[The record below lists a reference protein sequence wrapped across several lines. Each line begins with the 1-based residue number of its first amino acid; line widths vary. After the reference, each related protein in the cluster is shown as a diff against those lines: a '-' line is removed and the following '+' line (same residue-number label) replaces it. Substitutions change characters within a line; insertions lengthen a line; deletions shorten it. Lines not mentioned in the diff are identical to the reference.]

1 MKQLK
6 TLMLVL
12 VLGLSTAAGAAE
24 DKEQK
29 MSADQTQQR
38 YQRKSITYLGMV
50 VAPAVRADAEH
61 LGLVEQAIRRG
72 IELKRFDYNHV
83 DLGRA
88 FTIDQFVATLREYVK
103 KRAVDRA
110 AAEAEFEA
118 RFKQAR
124 VYMKDVERIM
134 NSAYFYRINVKMLNV
149 RRGKCPEKK
158 AEALLLGCVPG
169 AEGMLA
175 TLNASVT
182 FWRANL
188 VDESKPPYQLIKE
201 VTHIKP
207 VWGFQELALEILKDP
222 EKLPQAMHN
231 AGLAA
236 TREAA
241 GGLAQWLSKGMKQ
254 IPDFKLKT
262 PVQAALSDG
271 VEFMLG
277 KQEGVRMDDTYDVTE
292 FDAAGKKSLIGY
304 VKVRKI
310 GDARASGEG
319 TPSYA
324 EKVKEKKGFV
334 GGEQLFEHPM
344 IGLSAGV
351 SFVLEVAVKDVL
363 GQDGLGI
370 YPGAALYVDYDL
382 APLLNWPEF
391 YVSAEADFLYVPTDF
406 SGWNVFLIHAML
418 GLKKK
423 WYAESLVFTVG
434 LRGGISYYQVETDLG
449 SYEGDSLGFGADA
462 YFGLEY
468 YIMPEF
474 SIFSKF
480 AGRFFT
486 NPMQMAGGGD
496 ADPEMG
502 GQVQIGALLAF

>member
-1 MKQLK
+1 MRRLI
-6 TLMLVL
+6 TVLAVL
-12 VLGLSTAAGAAE
+12 VLSLSTAAGAAE

-29 MSADQTQQR
+29 MTADQTQQR
-38 YQRKSITYLGMV
+38 YQRKSITYLGMAV
-50 VAPAVRADAEH
+50 SAAVRADAKH

-83 DLGRA
+83 NLGKA

-149 RRGKCPEKK
+149 RRGRCPESK
-158 AEALLLGCVPG
+158 AQALLLGCVPG

-188 VDESKPPYQLIKE
+188 IDESKPPYQLIKE
-201 VTHIKP
+201 VIHIKP
-207 VWGFQELALEILKDP
+207 VLGFQELALEILKDP
-222 EKLPQAMHN
+222 EKLPQAMRA

-241 GGLAQWLSKGMKQ
+241 NDLTQWLSKGMKQ

-292 FDAAGKKSLIGY
+292 FDAAGKKSLLGY

-324 EKVKEKKGFV
+324 EKVKEKRKFV

-344 IGLSAGV
+344 IGLAVGA
-351 SFVLEVAVKDVL
+351 SFVLELAVKDVL
-363 GQDGLGI
+363 GQDGVGI
-370 YPGAALYVDYDL
+370 YPGGGVYADYDL
-382 APLLNWPEF
+382 APILNWPEF
-391 YVSAEADFLYVPTDF
+391 YASAEADFLYVPTDLT
-406 SGWNVFLIHAML
+406 GWSVFLIHAML
-418 GLKKK
+418 GFKKK
-423 WYAESLVFTVG
+423 WYAESLVFTLG
-434 LRGGISYYQVETDLG
+434 LRGGISYYQVETGAG
-449 SYEGDSLGFGADA
+449 SYEGDNIGFGADA

-468 YIMPEF
+468 YIIPEF
-474 SIFSKF
+474 SVFTKL

-486 NPMQMAGGGD
+486 NPMQMVGGD
-496 ADPEMG
+496 VDPEMG